1 MRIVVMKIFPVVNG
15 RVSRRIVMKKK
26 SHRRHTLENSSAVS
40 LISVADKSSQIS
52 EQYRTIRTN
61 IQFALSADQQIQTI
75 VVTSSGPS
83 EGAANLAV
91 VLADSGQKVLL
102 IDADMRKPTVHESF
116 SLLNSNGLSV
126 MLTTKHSVLESVQP
140 SGIEDLTILTSGPK
154 PPNPSELLGS
164 ARMNQVIE
172 EARSHYDAIIFDM
185 PPIVAVTD
193 AQLMASQADGTIL
206 VVRENVTSKES
217 LAKAKELLAM
227 VQARVLGVVYNGVQK
242 TKDQDYYYSN
252 K

>member
-1 MRIVVMKIFPVVNG
+1 
-15 RVSRRIVMKKK
+15 MKKK
-26 SHRRHTLENSSAVS
+26 SHRGHTLENSSAVS

-83 EGAANLAV
+83 EGKSTTAANLAV

-102 IDADMRKPTVHESF
+102 IDADMRKPTVHETF
-116 SLLNSNGLSV
+116 SLLNSNGLSMV
-126 MLTTKHSVLESVQP
+126 LTTKHSVLESIQP
-140 SGIEDLTILTSGPK
+140 SGIENLTILTSGPK

-164 ARMNQVIE
+164 ARMDRVIE
-172 EARSHYDAIIFDM
+172 EARGHYDTIIFDM

-193 AQLMASQADGTIL
+193 AQLMASRADGTIL
-206 VVRENVTSKES
+206 VVRENVTRKES

-227 VQARVLGVVYNGVQK
+227 VQARVLGVVYNGIQK